1 MMGPL
6 HIEMTFLNEIGDWLE
21 GSGWVTI
28 FERPRVTTVGRIDAD
43 TCIMY
48 P

>member
-21 GSGWVTI
+21 GDGWVTI
-28 FERPRVTTVGRIDAD
+28 FERPRVTTDGRIDAD
-43 TCIMY
+43 TCIRY